1 MSETSPSLTPLH
13 VARRTEIA
21 RGIHAFEL
29 RDVDGEPL
37 PAFTAGAH
45 VTVRTPGGLLRKYSL
60 CNAPHERDRYVIAVK
75 RERAGRGGSASLVDD
90 CAADSLLP
98 CSMPRNDFALTDKAR
113 ELLLI
118 AGGIGIT
125 PIVSMVRHVRS
136 SGGPRFSLYYLT
148 RSPEETAFRD
158 ELAAART
165 GSRVVIHHDG
175 GDPERAFDL
184 WPLFERPRP
193 VHVYACGPRGLLQ
206 AIRDMTGHWSATSIH
221 VESFADAGTLAVADD
236 RPFRVRLARS
246 GEVVDVGAKQSIL
259 DALRAHGLA
268 VPSSCES
275 GTCGTCRTRLV
286 AGEADHRDL
295 VLTDAEHADT
305 IMVCVSRARSPEIVI
320 DR

>member
-1 MSETSPSLTPLH
+1 MSETLSSLTPLC
-13 VARRTEIA
+13 VARRSAIA

-29 RDVDGEPL
+29 RNADGAPL

-45 VTVRTPGGLLRKYSL
+45 VTVQTPAGLPRKYSL
-60 CNAPHERDRYVIAVK
+60 CNDPRERDRYLIAVK
-75 RERAGRGGSASLVDD
+75 REPTGRGGSASLVDD
-90 CAADSLLP
+90 CDAGSVLP
-98 CSMPRNDFALTDKAR
+98 CSMPHNDFALADKAR
-113 ELLLI
+113 EFLFI

-125 PIVSMVRHVRS
+125 PIVAMVHHLRS

-158 ELAAART
+158 VLASEPAA
-165 GSRVVIHHDG
+165 GRVVIHHDG
-175 GDPERAFDL
+175 GDPARSFDL

-206 AIRDMTGHWSATSIH
+206 SIRDMTGHWPASSIH

-246 GEVVDVGAKQSIL
+246 GAVVDVGAKQSIL
-259 DALRAHGLA
+259 DALRDHGLD

-305 IMVCVSRARSPEIVI
+305 IMVCVSRARSQEIVI